1 MSALFLAALDAGQ
14 YRESW
19 GGYKSTVARVEET
32 IMGRNEL
39 LRREWVEI
47 VLVLD
52 DGTLIDSAYDL
63 HEFDGRRALLS
74 GFYLAV
80 HAGEVRDFGKAELVG
95 PFLLRG
101 MVEMLYDSARHLGAA
116 GSAEELSL
124 MRPVASV
131 LPLIRRQAAAAQPA
145 YA

>member
-1 MSALFLAALDAGQ
+1 
-14 YRESW
+14 
-19 GGYKSTVARVEET
+19 
-32 IMGRNEL
+32 MGRDEF

-52 DGTLIDSAYDL
+52 DGTLIDSEYDL
-63 HEFDGRRALLS
+63 HVFDGRRPLAS

-80 HAGEVRDFGKAELVG
+80 HAHDGRDFGQAELVG

-101 MVEMLYDSARHLGAA
+101 MAEMLYDSARHLGAA
-116 GSAEELSL
+116 GDIDELNR
-124 MRPVASV
+124 MHPVPSV
-131 LPLIRRQAAAAQPA
+131 LPALRHQAAAAQPA

>member
-1 MSALFLAALDAGQ
+1 MSRDDFLQ
-14 YRESW
+14 
-19 GGYKSTVARVEET
+19 
-32 IMGRNEL
+32 
-39 LRREWVEI
+39 REWVEI

-52 DGTLIDSAYDL
+52 DGTLIDSSYDL
-63 HEFDGRRALLS
+63 HVFDGRRSLKS

-80 HAGEVRDFGKAELVG
+80 HAYEGRDFGQAELVG

-116 GSAEELSL
+116 GDIDELSR
-124 MRPVASV
+124 MRPVPSI
-131 LPLIRRQAAAAQPA
+131 LPAIRHQAAAAQPA

>member
-1 MSALFLAALDAGQ
+1 MASQDFLQ
-14 YRESW
+14 
-19 GGYKSTVARVEET
+19 
-32 IMGRNEL
+32 
-39 LRREWVEI
+39 REWVEI

-52 DGTLIDSAYDL
+52 DGTLIDSDYDL
-63 HEFDGRRALLS
+63 HVFDGRRSLES

-80 HAGEVRDFGKAELVG
+80 HANEGREFARAELVG

-116 GSAEELSL
+116 GDGDELGRML
-124 MRPVASV
+124 PVPSV
-131 LPLIRRQAAAAQPA
+131 LPAIRRQATAAMPA

>member
-1 MSALFLAALDAGQ
+1 MAMEDFLQ
-14 YRESW
+14 
-19 GGYKSTVARVEET
+19 
-32 IMGRNEL
+32 
-39 LRREWVEI
+39 REWVEI

-52 DGTLIDSAYDL
+52 DGTLIDSDYDL
-63 HEFDGRRALLS
+63 HVFDGRRSLAS

-80 HAGEVRDFGKAELVG
+80 HAYEGRDFGKADLVG

-116 GSAEELSL
+116 GDIAELSR
-124 MRPVASV
+124 MRPVPSI
-131 LPLIRRQAAAAQPA
+131 LPAIRHQAAAAQPA

>member
-1 MSALFLAALDAGQ
+1 
-14 YRESW
+14 
-19 GGYKSTVARVEET
+19 VEET
-32 IMGRNEL
+32 IMRRNEL

-63 HEFDGRRALLS
+63 HVFDGRRALLS

-80 HAGEVRDFGKAELVG
+80 HASEARDFCKAELVG

-116 GSAEELSL
+116 GSADELTR